1 MRHHSLRWLLGTFL
15 LIFILV
21 MWTPQGKGWVKT
33 FLFIPQILEDSPIK
47 PQEFI
52 TATPIREKIKFP
64 VAVGESEADL
74 YLPQGSGKHPAV
86 LFYMGVVPPDRDE
99 KRIVALGEALARSGV
114 IVMIPWLQTQAENK
128 IIESDINSLVK
139 AFEYLTTMNRVDS
152 SKVGMSGICT
162 GASMLA
168 VAAQDPRISSNIKF
182 LNFFAGYYDATDLVR
197 AVSSRTSFQKDV
209 FRLWEPDKLTIS
221 VLNQHLI
228 EGVTDVHDRSI
239 LKRMFIENEDISNVQ
254 PISLGSEG
262 FATYQ
267 LINGASLSETN
278 DLIENLSTSTIRFL
292 KAISPSTNIHLLKTK
307 MFIMHD
313 RNDRLVPYE
322 ESLRFLENYSD
333 PDKSHYTEFSLFQ
346 DAVQVHMDEDSELST
361 FRYTAEL
368 FKLLRHVYLIM
379 RELQ

>member
-1 MRHHSLRWLLGTFL
+1 MHRHSLRWLLGTFL
-15 LIFILV
+15 LIFILAI
-21 MWTPQGKGWVKT
+21 WTPQGKGWIKT
-33 FLFIPQILEDSPIK
+33 FLFIPQILVDSPIK

-52 TATPIREKIKFP
+52 TDAPIRETIQFP
-64 VAVGESEADL
+64 TAVGESEADL
-74 YLPQGSGKHPAV
+74 YLPQGSGEHPAV
-86 LFYMGVVPPDRDE
+86 LFYMGVVPPNRDE

-114 IVMIPWLQTQAENK
+114 IVMIPWLRTQAENK
-128 IIESDINSLVK
+128 IIEGDIDSLVK

-152 SKVGMSGICT
+152 NRVGMSGICT

-182 LNFFAGYYDATDLVR
+182 LNFFAGYYDATDLVQ
-197 AVSSRTSFQKDV
+197 AVSSRTSFHGDK
-209 FRLWEPDKLTIS
+209 FRPWEPDKLTVS

-239 LKRMFIENEDISNVQ
+239 LKRMFIDRENMSNVQ
-254 PISLGSEG
+254 PIRLGSEG

-267 LINGASLSETN
+267 LINGASLSKTN
-278 DLIENLSTSTIRFL
+278 NLIEHLSTSTTQFL
-292 KAISPSTNIHLLKTK
+292 KTISPSTNIHLLKTK

-313 RNDRLVPYE
+313 RNDRLIPYE

-333 PDKSHYTEFSLFQ
+333 PEKHHYTEFSLFQ
-346 DAVQVHMDEDSELST
+346 DAIQVHMDEESELST